1 MDSPKKKYYGE
12 ENDKG
17 YLFMVMANA
26 GTPWFCR
33 KNSPESS
40 PET

>member
-1 MDSPKKKYYGE
+1 MDFCKQIHHGE
-12 ENDKG
+12 ENDEG
-17 YLFMVMANA
+17 YLVMVMANA